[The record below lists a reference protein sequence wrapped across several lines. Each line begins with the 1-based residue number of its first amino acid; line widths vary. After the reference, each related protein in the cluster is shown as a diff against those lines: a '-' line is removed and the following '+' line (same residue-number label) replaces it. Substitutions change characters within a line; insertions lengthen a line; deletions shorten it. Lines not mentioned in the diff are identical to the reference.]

1 MAEPSFEWADE
12 IDTVESL
19 RAENELLR
27 QEIRASREAS
37 EIASQLVI
45 QQFEMTESVLAR
57 LERSNALRH
66 AVLDAA
72 SEMSIIALDLDG
84 TVTFFSAGAVRL
96 LGYSVDEVVGRRK
109 LLDFLPDDEVQARCQ
124 ELAAETGRPVSDEN
138 LFAES
143 VRRKD
148 SRPREWTNV
157 RKDGS
162 PVPVNLS
169 VTSLRG
175 NDGAVIGHLAAAVDL
190 TERKKFEEELR
201 IAKEIADD
209 ANKAKGDFLANMSHE
224 IRTPMN
230 AVIGMTHLALKTE
243 LKPKQRDYLNKIHA
257 AANALLGI
265 INDIL
270 DFSKIEAGKMDIE
283 AVDFHLDHVLNN
295 LSNLVSLK
303 AAEKGIE
310 LLFSLDRE
318 VPVDLIGDPLRL
330 GQVLTNLTNNA
341 VKFTE
346 TGEIVVT
353 TKLKEETPEAARLE
367 FSVRDTGVGLTP
379 EQVSRLFQAFNQADS
394 STTRK
399 YGGTGLGLSISKR
412 LVELMDGDI
421 RVESEPGVGSAFIFT
436 ASFGRQPD
444 AEAKRLR
451 TPADLRGMRVLV
463 VDDNE
468 TSREILRDALASM
481 SFAVTTV
488 ESGPAALAELKTAAT
503 DGGAYELVLMDWKM
517 PEMDGI
523 EATAR
528 IRNDAHLPEIPTV
541 IMITAYGREEVMQQA
556 EAAGLDAFLM
566 KPVNQSILYDTIMDC
581 LGHEILG
588 RTRAP
593 GAALAQSEA
602 ERTIRG
608 ARVLLVDDNDINQQV
623 GREILEGAGLVVDL
637 ADNGV
642 EAVDAIHAR
651 HAEGGYDAVLMDL
664 QMPQM
669 DGYQATGVLRRDP
682 RFKDL
687 PIIAMTAHAL
697 VEERQKCEDAG
708 MNDHVAKPI
717 DPENLFAT
725 LLKWIEPRE
734 GIPRDLP
741 RTVQEDTG
749 DDDLP
754 DTLRGIDVADGVAR
768 IGGNKKLY
776 KQLLLTFFRTRG
788 EVGGE
793 IRSALDTSDWET
805 AERLSHSIKG
815 VAGNVSAMALH
826 DGARD
831 LEAAIKEGRTEGL
844 DDIYRKFAEALDVVL
859 ESLRHLAESAQPAG
873 DHETDEGDS
882 EVDVGE
888 LARLLTELAGFLGK
902 NDLRAD
908 EVIDPIKKLLGR
920 SRCREDMERLETSI
934 DDFDFKGAMA
944 SVDTISG
951 AFDIT
956 LPER

>member
-1 MAEPSFEWADE
+1 MADSPFVWADE
-12 IDTVESL
+12 VDTIESL

-27 QEIRASREAS
+27 QEIRAAREAS

-201 IAKEIADD
+201 IAKEIADE

-295 LSNLVSLK
+295 LGNLVSLK

-310 LLFSLDRE
+310 LLFSLDRD

-346 TGEIVVT
+346 TGEIVVK
-353 TKLKEETPEAARLE
+353 TKLLEETPETVRLE
-367 FSVRDTGVGLTP
+367 FAVRDSGVGLTP

-421 RVESEPGVGSAFIFT
+421 CVESEPGVGSAFIFT

-451 TPADLRGMRVLV
+451 TPADLRGMKVLV

-481 SFAVTTV
+481 SFKVTTAA
-488 ESGPAALAELKTAAT
+488 SGPAAIAELKTAAAT
-503 DGGAYELVLMDWKM
+503 DGEAYELVLMDWKM

-623 GREILEGAGLVVDL
+623 GREILEGAGLMVDL

-642 EAVDAIHAR
+642 EAVDAVHAR
-651 HAEGGYDAVLMDL
+651 LAAGGYDAVLMDV
-664 QMPQM
+664 QMPEM
-669 DGYQATGVLRRDP
+669 DGYQATAALRRDL

-697 VEERQKCEDAG
+697 VEERQKCHDAG

-734 GIPRDLP
+734 GASEDLP
-741 RTVQEDTG
+741 RSTGEDRG
-749 DDDLP
+749 DEDLP
-754 DTLRGIDVADGVAR
+754 DTLPGIDVAEGVAR
-768 IGGNKKLY
+768 IGGNKNLY
-776 KQLLLTFFRTRG
+776 KQLLLTFLRTRG

-793 IRSALDTSDWET
+793 IRSALDTGDRET
-805 AERLSHSIKG
+805 AERLSHGIKG

-826 DGARD
+826 GAARD
-831 LEAAIKEGRTEGL
+831 LEAAIKEGRTAEL
-844 DDIYRKFAEALDVVL
+844 DDLYQEFAEALEIVL
-859 ESLRHLAESAQPAG
+859 GSIRPLAESARPV
-873 DHETDEGDS
+873 DDDEFDDG
-882 EVDVGE
+882 EVE
-888 LARLLTELAGFLGK
+888 LAELTPLLAELAGLLGR
-902 NDLRAD
+902 NDLRA
-908 EVIDPIKKLLGR
+908 EEFIDPIKSILRR
-920 SRCREDMERLETSI
+920 SRCRGDMECLETCI
-934 DDFDFKGAMA
+934 NDFDFKGALA
-944 SVDTISG
+944 SLDNILK
-951 AFDIT
+951 AFDIH

>member
-1 MAEPSFEWADE
+1 MPEPTFVWADE

-19 RAENELLR
+19 RDENELLR

-57 LERSNALRH
+57 LEQSNALRR

-72 SEMSIIALDLDG
+72 SEMSIIALDLEG
-84 TVTFFSAGAVRL
+84 TITFFSVGAGRL
-96 LGYSVDEVVGRRK
+96 LGYSADEVVGRRK
-109 LLDFLPDDEVQARCQ
+109 LIDFLPDDEVRERCQ
-124 ELAAETGRPVSDEN
+124 ELADETGRHVSAEN

-148 SRPREWTNV
+148 SRPREWTNL

-169 VTSLRG
+169 VTGLSG
-175 NDGAVIGHLAAAVDL
+175 NDGSVIGHLAAAVDL
-190 TERKKFEEELR
+190 TQRKKFEEELR
-201 IAKEIADD
+201 IAKEIADE

-243 LKPKQRDYLNKIHA
+243 LKPKQRDYLNKINA

-283 AVDFHLDHVLNN
+283 AIDFHLDHVLNN

-310 LLFSLDRE
+310 LLFSLDRD
-318 VPVDLIGDPLRL
+318 VPVDIIGDPLRL
-330 GQVLTNLTNNA
+330 GQVLTNLSNNA

-346 TGEIVVT
+346 TGEIVVK
-353 TKLKEETPEAARLE
+353 TKLLDETPETVRLE
-367 FSVRDTGVGLTP
+367 FSVSDTGVGLTP
-379 EQVSRLFQAFNQADS
+379 EQASRLFQAFNQADS

-412 LVELMDGDI
+412 LVELMGGDI
-421 RVESEPGVGSAFIFT
+421 RVESEAGAGSTFIFT
-436 ASFGRQPD
+436 ALFGRQPD
-444 AEAKRLR
+444 AEEKRLR

-468 TSREILRDALASM
+468 TSREILREALASM
-481 SFAVTTV
+481 SFDVTTV
-488 ESGPAALAELKTAAT
+488 ASGAAALAELQNAT
-503 DGGAYELVLMDWKM
+503 GSDGGAYELVLMDWKM
-517 PEMDGI
+517 PGMDGI

-528 IRNDAHLPEIPTV
+528 IRNDARLPEIPTV

-581 LGHEILG
+581 LGHETLG
-588 RTRAP
+588 KTRSPAT
-593 GAALAQSEA
+593 ALAQSEA

-642 EAVDAIHAR
+642 EAVDAVHAR
-651 HAEGGYDAVLMDL
+651 HAEGGYEAVLMDL
-664 QMPQM
+664 QMPEM
-669 DGYQATGVLRRDP
+669 DGYQATEALRRDP

-697 VEERQKCEDAG
+697 VEERQKCHDAG

-717 DPENLFAT
+717 DPETLFAT

-734 GIPRDLP
+734 RAPEDLP
-741 RTVQEDTG
+741 PSIDDEPADEDIP
-749 DDDLP
+749 DALP
-754 DTLRGIDVADGVAR
+754 GIDVADGVAR
-768 IGGNKKLY
+768 IGGNAKLY
-776 KQLLLTFFRTRG
+776 KQLLMTFLRTRG

-793 IRSALDTSDWET
+793 IRSALDAGDRET

-815 VAGNVSAMALH
+815 VAGNVSATALH
-826 DGARD
+826 EAARD
-831 LEAAIKEGRTEGL
+831 LEAAIKEGQTGGL
-844 DDIYRKFAEALDVVL
+844 DDLYRGFAEALEVVL
-859 ESLRHLAESAQPAG
+859 GSIRQLADSVAPAHDDG
-873 DHETDEGDS
+873 PDDGEMN
-882 EVDVGE
+882 VGE
-888 LARLLTELAGFLGK
+888 LTGLLAELAGLLGK

-908 EVIDPIKKLLGR
+908 EFIDPIREHLGR
-920 SRCREDMERLETSI
+920 SRCREDMERLETCI

-944 SVDTISG
+944 ALESISR